1 MALAYTLTIDG
12 SILTAP
18 VTPVRSL
25 EVNSILD
32 VPSTQVD
39 DVINP
44 ATDEAVAKNPA
55 NVDTNFT
62 NTRTYTRNDAGSS
75 RAGMTSTTEASIGDI
90 DDTEIAIVNVLD
102 ADAAPLPAT
111 YDDYSELTSF
121 SLVGM
126 LLYEQGAIAP
136 TTSNDE
142 NINEFL
148 LNAGTPFDATSETGE
163 LNLVSNT
170 ALYSYLGLTTPD
182 ADTDVVN
189 LSATVDP
196 ITGME
201 TVSITFD
208 PDVAAEADF
217 NVFYPFISMAAY
229 DPANTIEVTS
239 GEIVLNFSPD
249 DLTVEGSINVLGT
262 DGTTNYLYTAE
273 LSGPAVSTYVGW
285 AESGPPITS

>member
-1 MALAYTLTIDG
+1 MAFAYTLTIDG
-12 SILTAP
+12 SILTSP
-18 VTPVRSL
+18 ITPARGLGISSV
-25 EVNSILD
+25 LD
-32 VPSTQVD
+32 VPSTR
-39 DVINP
+39 
-44 ATDEAVAKNPA
+44 
-55 NVDTNFT
+55 VDTVVNAATGDAVDPNTVQDDKSFT
-62 NTRTYTRNDAGSS
+62 DTRTYTRNDAESMS
-75 RAGMTSTTEASIGDI
+75 AGIPSTTEASIGNVGDSG
-90 DDTEIAIVNVLD
+90 IAVSNAFD

-111 YDDYSELTSF
+111 YDDYSELASF

-142 NINEFL
+142 NTNEFL

-208 PDVAAEADF
+208 PDVAAAADF

-273 LSGPAVSTYVGW
+273 LSGLAVSTYVGLV
-285 AESGPPITS
+285 ESGPPITS